1 MPSLAELAGFGTSAG
16 PVGDLS
22 AAVDAIK
29 RYVAS
34 RASDV
39 ANNPGMLVDELRD
52 RIAQF
57 TRDRSLQR
65 GSMQSVMP
73 EVREQAMREAVD
85 QAQTLGA
92 LAGMTVYHGS
102 PHKFTQ
108 FDASKIGTGEGAQ
121 AYGHGIYL
129 AESPAVA
136 DQYASN
142 VSSKLGPE
150 GVPDRTSMQQQAIV
164 NMFQNRKAAKLSD
177 EAARDQTLQWAIKNP
192 QIDNAVAEDLVPK
205 LKTRTGAKYTVDLP
219 DEWLPKMLDW
229 DKPLSQQPE
238 AVQQAFRSAR
248 ESAGMKNEYWQPST
262 IVGAQHEYGKLANV
276 VGPDQAS
283 ALLQSQ
289 GIPGIRYL
297 DGGSRGAGTGTS
309 NFVVFPGM
317 EKMLK
322 ILGVE

>member
-1 MPSLAELAGFGTSAG
+1 M
-16 PVGDLS
+16 
-22 AAVDAIK
+22 
-29 RYVAS
+29 
-34 RASDV
+34 DV

-57 TRDRSLQR
+57 TWRPQPAT

-73 EVREQAMREAVD
+73 EVREQMREAVD

-92 LAGMTVYHGS
+92 LAGMTVHHGS

-142 VSSKLGPE
+142 VSSKLAPRAF
-150 GVPDRTSMQQQAIV
+150 PTAPLCSSRPSSICSK
-164 NMFQNRKAAKLSD
+164 NRKAAKLSD

-205 LKTRTGAKYTVDLP
+205 LKTRTGPNTP
-219 DEWLPKMLDW
+219 
-229 DKPLSQQPE
+229 
-238 AVQQAFRSAR
+238 
-248 ESAGMKNEYWQPST
+248 
-262 IVGAQHEYGKLANV
+262 
-276 VGPDQAS
+276 
-283 ALLQSQ
+283 
-289 GIPGIRYL
+289 
-297 DGGSRGAGTGTS
+297 
-309 NFVVFPGM
+309 
-317 EKMLK
+317 
-322 ILGVE
+322 